1 MDLVGQIGK
10 TDVAHQLFADNIYAV
25 VRCKRRARTIGH
37 AIRSVAVAG
46 RDVGVRHLWAQ
57 ECQEVR
63 ETALKEEKLHSC

>member
-57 ECQEVR
+57 ECQEGR